1 VLTRE
6 VAKNEE
12 WAKAQYSV
20 TPCFAVPSE
29 IHVVQ

>member
-1 VLTRE
+1 VE
-6 VAKNEE
+6 VAENEE